1 MVSSA
6 LLAHPCSFVPSTFAP
21 FAKLALGPLHC
32 LCPGLRL
39 GIVWGQGGLRCMPAH
54 GPAAA
59 CQGDLWPVWAGP
71 QDPAHLDVKR
81 QMHRQRAATGP
92 VQAQRLGHS
101 QLHTRQRCWRG
112 LQLQWASVSQESR
125 GRVAAEAQDT
135 VQSSVQFLFSPPSF
149 HSTGAW
155 SLSHEPAG
163 YPALH
168 VCTSHFCMHVSSVA
182 HVCPRERAGAPPS
195 AALHAEGCRPFMIC
209 TLMHCEAAA
218 AKMAPPVRLP
228 HQVCKGS
235 TAYQGCRAAQK
246 GTSAAAQRQRRRR
259 RDWRRMRLGTIAPLP
274 PAVAVDCTCQCP
286 CCKPSLGRRR
296 VQPDGARQLQ
306 RAQCLRRRTCAVQ
319 RL

>member
-1 MVSSA
+1 MLATAPHRSKLQLKPALRCARSLHSEDVGVICNNAPIKLRLVGGPKGSLMGRLEVLFAQEYGTVSETRLAQGCWWCTCLVSSA

-59 CQGDLWPVWAGP
+59 CQGDLRPVWAGP

-101 QLHTRQRCWRG
+101 QLHTRQRCWCG

-135 VQSSVQFLFSPPSF
+135 VQLSVQFLFSPPSF

-168 VCTSHFCMHVSSVA
+168 VCTSHFRIHVSSFSPL
-182 HVCPRERAGAPPS
+182 CPRERAGAPPS

-218 AKMAPPVRLP
+218 
-228 HQVCKGS
+228 
-235 TAYQGCRAAQK
+235 
-246 GTSAAAQRQRRRR
+246 
-259 RDWRRMRLGTIAPLP
+259 
-274 PAVAVDCTCQCP
+274 
-286 CCKPSLGRRR
+286 
-296 VQPDGARQLQ
+296 
-306 RAQCLRRRTCAVQ
+306 
-319 RL
+319 